1 MEKLGINLGFLL
13 IHILNFIIIY
23 IVLKAWVFEPLTGM
37 LAERRKKVA
46 QGLEDARVAADAR
59 ANAEEAAEK
68 IVGEA
73 QVKAGDIIKEA
84 TTRAE
89 MLQKEIVIEAEKG
102 IEKDRTTALA
112 EVEEE
117 RMRLLSEM
125 RGDVSAIA
133 IAAAQKL
140 IGEAL
145 DEKRQQA
152 LLKDF
157 FSGVKGGKVSI
168 LEGSS
173 LGGNSAEV
181 TSALPLT
188 PDEQE
193 QVKKDIHA
201 QKGGT
206 VAVTFRVD
214 PSILGGLILRVGDQ
228 VLDGSVAA
236 QLSALQK
243 SLQ

>member
-13 IHILNFIIIY
+13 IHILNFIIIF
-23 IVLKAWVFEPLTGM
+23 IVLKAWVFGPLTKM
-37 LAERRKKVA
+37 LADRRKKVA

-68 IVGEA
+68 IVSEA

-89 MLQKEIVIEAEKG
+89 MLQKEIVTEAERG
-102 IEKDRTTALA
+102 IEKERSTALA

-117 RMRLLSEM
+117 RMRQLSEM
-125 RGDVSAIA
+125 RGDVSTIA

-140 IGEAL
+140 IGVAL
-145 DEKRQQA
+145 DENRQLA

-157 FSGVKGGKVSI
+157 FSGVKGGKISI
-168 LEGSS
+168 LEGS
-173 LGGNSAEV
+173 LVTGTSAEV

-188 PDEQE
+188 ADEQE

-201 QKGGT
+201 QIGAT
-206 VAVTFRVD
+206 TAVTFRVD
-214 PSILGGLILRVGDQ
+214 PSILGGLVLRVGDQ
-228 VLDGSVAA
+228 VLDGSVAS
-236 QLSALQK
+236 QLGDLQK
-243 SLQ
+243 SLR